1 MYAVICKNRDGRIQ
15 VLRTCHS
22 RESVMI
28 AYRLQREIAPRDDR
42 NNVKSVIMNDDGG
55 WKEILA
61 QTA

>member
-1 MYAVICKNRDGRIQ
+1 MYAVIRKNRDGRIQ

-28 AYRLQREIAPRDDR
+28 ACRLQKEIAPREDR
-42 NNVKSVIMNDDGG
+42 NNVKSVIMDDAGG
-55 WKEILA
+55 WMEILA